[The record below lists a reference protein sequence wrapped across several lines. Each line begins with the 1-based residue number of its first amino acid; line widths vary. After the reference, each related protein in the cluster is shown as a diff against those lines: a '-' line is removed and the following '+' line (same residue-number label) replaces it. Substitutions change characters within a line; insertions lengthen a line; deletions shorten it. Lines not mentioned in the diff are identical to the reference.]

1 MNGYGNFERIISE
14 LQLINDEIKKNWK
27 SEAADL
33 FCSSFDDSI
42 KYIKKKTD
50 SFRETPEG
58 AENTHRN
65 ELSDF
70 SF

>member
-1 MNGYGNFERIISE
+1 MNGYGSFERIISGI
-14 LQLINDEIKKNWK
+14 QLINDEIKKNWK
-27 SEAADL
+27 SEAGDL

-42 KYIKKKTD
+42 RYIKKKTE

-58 AENTHRN
+58 AENGGRS

>member
-1 MNGYGNFERIISE
+1 M
-14 LQLINDEIKKNWK
+14 INDEIKKNWK

-33 FCSSFDDSI
+33 FCSAFDASI

-58 AENTHRN
+58 AENTHRS